1 MYFDGELNCSIKEYD
16 NKEDKRM
23 NLNVILY

>member
-1 MYFDGELNCSIKEYD
+1 MNFDGELNSSIKEYD

-23 NLNVILY
+23 NLKVILY